1 MKVID
6 LTLTVSNKIPTFP
19 GSPQPNFIPWE
30 NIKEDGYNL
39 ELLFLSTH
47 TGTHMDAPHHFLEK
61 GAKIHEISLEKLVS
75 EAVLIKSRKK
85 RNETVTKTD
94 FQKFEKKHG
103 KIASFSSVIFLTG
116 WQKNL
121 QKKYYFTKNPGLSAS
136 AANYLAS
143 KKVSLVGIDSPS
155 IDLGTVSKFSV
166 HQIFAKK
173 GILIVE
179 NLANLDKIKSSKFHL
194 VVLPLKLKNATGS
207 PVRAVAFVDYL
218 RLSNIPNPKLVTR
231 K

>member
-6 LTLTVSNKIPTFP
+6 LTLTISNKIPTFP
-19 GSPQPNFIPWE
+19 GSPQPTFIPWE
-30 NIKEDGYNL
+30 DVKEDGYNL

-75 EAVLIKSRKK
+75 EAILIKTKK
-85 RNETVTKTD
+85 NGGDSITKTD
-94 FQKFEKKHG
+94 IQKFEKKHG
-103 KIASFSSVIFLTG
+103 KIENFSSIIFYTG

-121 QKKYYFTKNPGLSAS
+121 QKKYYFTNNPGLSVS
-136 AANYLAS
+136 AAKYLAS
-143 KKVSLVGIDSPS
+143 KKISLVGIDSPS
-155 IDLGTVSKFSV
+155 IDVGTDSKFSV
-166 HQIFAKK
+166 HQIFAKR
-173 GILIVE
+173 GMLIVE

-207 PVRAVAFVDYL
+207 PVRAIAFVE
-218 RLSNIPNPKLVTR
+218 
-231 K
+231 

>member
-39 ELLFLSTH
+39 ELLFLSSH

-61 GAKIHEISLEKLVS
+61 GAKIHEISLKKLVS
-75 EAVLIKSRKK
+75 EAVLIQSRKK
-85 RNETVTKTD
+85 SNESITKTD
-94 FQKFEKKHG
+94 IQKFEKKHG
-103 KIASFSSVIFLTG
+103 KIDGFSSVIFSTG
-116 WQKNL
+116 WQRNL
-121 QKKYYFTKNPGLSAS
+121 QKKYYFTESPGLAVS
-136 AANYLAS
+136 AAKYLAS
-143 KKVSLVGIDSPS
+143 KKISLVGIDSPS
-155 IDLGTVSKFSV
+155 IDLGTDSKFSV

-173 GILIVE
+173 GMLIVE
-179 NLANLDKIKSSKFHL
+179 NLANLDKIKSPTFHL

-207 PVRAVAFVDYL
+207 PVRAIAFVE
-218 RLSNIPNPKLVTR
+218 
-231 K
+231 

>member
-6 LTLTVSNKIPTFP
+6 LTLTVSNKIPAFP

-75 EAVLIKSRKK
+75 EAVLIKSKK
-85 RNETVTKTD
+85 NGGDSITKTD
-94 FQKFEKKHG
+94 IQKFEKKHG
-103 KIASFSSVIFLTG
+103 KIDGFSSVIFFTG

-121 QKKYYFTKNPGLSAS
+121 QKKYYFTKNPGLSVS
-136 AANYLAS
+136 AAKYLAS
-143 KKVSLVGIDSPS
+143 KKISLVGIDSPS
-155 IDLGTVSKFSV
+155 IDLGAGSKFSV

-207 PVRAVAFVDYL
+207 PVRAIAFVE
-218 RLSNIPNPKLVTR
+218 
-231 K
+231 